1 MKWQKVYL
9 REMDEEEKEF
19 FKGYSKEIWDGDI
32 PELDKEVLVTY
43 PLATGG
49 YADTYTDI
57 WIDFDD
63 GVGFEYTDNDIIYWM
78 EMPKYNGEL
87 EELKNG

>member
-19 FKGYSKEIWDGDI
+19 FKGYSNEIWDGDI
-32 PELDKEVLVTY
+32 PELDEEVLVTF
-43 PLATGG
+43 PLSSGKFT
-49 YADTYTDI
+49 DTT
-57 WIDFDD
+57 IDTWTEFDE
-63 GVGFEYTDNDIIYWM
+63 GIGFENTDNDVIYWM

-87 EELKNG
+87 DD

>member
-19 FKGYSKEIWDGDI
+19 FKGYSTEIWDGDI
-32 PELDKEVLVTY
+32 PELDKEVLVTF
-43 PLATGG
+43 PLSSGKFT
-49 YADTYTDI
+49 DTT
-57 WIDFDD
+57 IDTWVEFDE
-63 GVGFEYTDNDIIYWM
+63 GVGFENTENDIIYWM

-87 EELKNG
+87 EE